1 MAPIFVFILAFFI
14 LKEAIKRYDLFM
26 MLLTLCGILAVILGS
41 DKEKKDSDD
50 EAPMPMFVL
59 YLLLLSNPMLSA
71 GGQVAMRRMGKFND
85 SVISWYL
92 QWSVGISSIIVMF
105 AFGSSFSIYGEFD
118 WFSWVLSFLTGA
130 TSVFSETV
138 RFKAFKL

>member
-1 MAPIFVFILAFFI
+1 
-14 LKEAIKRYDLFM
+14 
-26 MLLTLCGILAVILGS
+26 
-41 DKEKKDSDD
+41 
-50 EAPMPMFVL
+50 MFVL

-92 QWSVGISSIIVMF
+92 QWSVGISSTIVMLS
-105 AFGSSFSIYGEFD
+105 FGTPWSIYGEFD